1 MKKLMIV
8 ISLLILSNFSQA
20 QWYFKDY
27 QVKDI
32 NQLTLQQL
40 NESLKT
46 TKNQV
51 LGSGLCAVFGGGLF
65 LLGINNLV
73 TLDNPTMLE
82 QLIGEKG
89 MNDIFAGLGAAVAV
103 GGTIA
108 FFGYLER
115 AGHIKTAIHQN
126 FPGMGTIHISPK
138 INYDQYTGTGNFG
151 VTLTCN
157 F

>member
-8 ISLLILSNFSQA
+8 ISLLILSNLSQA
-20 QWYFKDY
+20 QWYFKNY

-46 TKNQV
+46 SKNQV
-51 LGSGLCAVFGGGLF
+51 LGSGLCAVFGGCLF
-65 LLGINNLV
+65 LLGANSML

-89 MNDIFAGLGAAVAV
+89 MNDIFAALGAVVAV

-108 FFGYLER
+108 FVGYLDR
-115 AGHIKTAIHQN
+115 VGHIKTAIHRN
-126 FPGMGTIHISPK
+126 FPITGSLHLSPG
-138 INYDQYTGTGNFG
+138 IIYNNYTASYQMG
-151 VTLTCN
+151 VTLSCS